1 MRLIR
6 LLLAVGVLLTGV
18 VIFGAG
24 SALAHSSKGVYFQT
38 NGEPNNYVQSYFR
51 NQDGTLDQGPLVATG
66 GSGEDT
72 ASPFAPH
79 GFPLI
84 DSANSVVLS
93 DDGRLLFAVNAG
105 SDTISSFTVGP
116 HGLELA
122 DQISSHG
129 DLPVSIATT
138 NKGPGRTLV
147 YALNEWSGN
156 IAGYT
161 AERDG
166 DLHFLAGS
174 DRPLSIP
181 GPNGAAAMIGFDSK
195 GKTLTVSQRGAIFD
209 PVTGEPIGTG
219 PDLIDVF
226 LVDHHGLAGAAIQ
239 HPSVGEDPFGFAYT
253 KRDKLIMSDSGL
265 FGTATSYGLDSRS
278 GGLTP
283 ISHVPT
289 SGLAPCWVVLTN
301 DDKYA
306 FITNSLFPP
315 PSISRFRI
323 GHDGELE
330 LIGTTQDT
338 NNAALDEDS
347 SDDGRYL
354 YVLNTL
360 VVPDGPPGHFLFVE
374 TRVDQFRIQRD
385 GGLTFLE
392 TTDPV
397 PFGGASGLAAS

>member
-1 MRLIR
+1 MGFGRKGELRGRKRRIFMRLIR

-18 VIFGAG
+18 VIFSAG

-93 DDGRLLFAVNAG
+93 DDGRLLFAVDAG

-156 IAGYT
+156 IAG
-161 AERDG
+161 
-166 DLHFLAGS
+166 
-174 DRPLSIP
+174 
-181 GPNGAAAMIGFDSK
+181 
-195 GKTLTVSQRGAIFD
+195 
-209 PVTGEPIGTG
+209 
-219 PDLIDVF
+219 
-226 LVDHHGLAGAAIQ
+226 
-239 HPSVGEDPFGFAYT
+239 
-253 KRDKLIMSDSGL
+253 
-265 FGTATSYGLDSRS
+265 
-278 GGLTP
+278 
-283 ISHVPT
+283 
-289 SGLAPCWVVLTN
+289 
-301 DDKYA
+301 
-306 FITNSLFPP
+306 
-315 PSISRFRI
+315 
-323 GHDGELE
+323 
-330 LIGTTQDT
+330 
-338 NNAALDEDS
+338 
-347 SDDGRYL
+347 
-354 YVLNTL
+354 
-360 VVPDGPPGHFLFVE
+360 
-374 TRVDQFRIQRD
+374 
-385 GGLTFLE
+385 
-392 TTDPV
+392 
-397 PFGGASGLAAS
+397 